1 MAQRG
6 RRRATAALLLAA
18 APAAVFVASCDDPAA
33 PAPASPVAALIGS
46 GGGQRG
52 QAGAELPVGLTVKV
66 VDGTGAGVAGVD
78 VAFRPAPGSGRVETS
93 RATTA
98 TGGLASAGI
107 WTLGEAVGQ
116 QRVEA
121 VVDGLAPAVFT
132 AMATGIPASVR
143 VVAGDGQAGVVGER
157 VPVSPVVRV
166 SDAQG
171 RPLAGIAVAFI
182 ARSGAVAGAQ
192 AVTSQ
197 RGEASPEAWTLGP
210 VAGAQELLAAVPGGG
225 VEGNPATVRA
235 LARPG
240 PAASLRVA
248 AGDGQQVEAGSAAR
262 VPPKVHVGDRHGNG
276 VQGVRVTFAV
286 GAGGGRVAGG
296 QQVTDSLGHAEVDE
310 WTVGATLG
318 PGHVLEATAASG
330 GADFVGTSVSFSATA
345 VAPSFDLQLVHASP
359 SRLTP
364 ALRAVFAAA
373 EARWETAIGGN
384 LSPVAVRGEDLARCT
399 DALEHPPLR
408 RVDDVLAFAV
418 LEEVDGPGGIVASAG
433 PCFLREENGL
443 PAVGVFSLDA
453 ADVERLDELGHLFGT
468 VLHELAHVL
477 GFGTLWR
484 FHDLLRDPAGSTPAA
499 ADTHF
504 DGPAAVA
511 RFDLVG
517 GAAYA
522 QAKVPVE
529 NRYGAGTRNLHW
541 RESVLGD
548 ELMTGL
554 IDPGTLNPFSA
565 VTIASMEDLG
575 YAGVDYAAADAYRL
589 PSARARRAPPS
600 SRPPIVLT
608 QDVRQGPVG
617 VLNTRG
623 EVVRWL
629 APPAR

>member
-1 MAQRG
+1 MA
-6 RRRATAALLLAA
+6 RRRAAAALLSAA
-18 APAAVFVASCDDPAA
+18 APAAVVVAACDDPAGT
-33 PAPASPVAALIGS
+33 APASPAAALAES

-52 QAGAELPVGLTVKV
+52 QAGAGLPVGLTVRV

-78 VAFRPAPGSGRVETS
+78 VAFRPSPGSGRVEAD

-98 TGGLASAGI
+98 SGGLASAGI
-107 WTLGEAVGQ
+107 WTLGEAVGP

-132 AMATGIPASVR
+132 AVATGIPASVR
-143 VVAGDGQAGVVGER
+143 VVAGDGQAGVAGER

-182 ARSGAVAGAQ
+182 ARSGAVLGAQ

-197 RGEASPEAWTLGP
+197 GGEASPEAWRLGP

-235 LARPG
+235 LAKPG
-240 PAASLRVA
+240 PAARLTIV
-248 AGDGQQVEAGSAAR
+248 AGDGQEVEAGSAALA
-262 VPPKVHVGDRHGNG
+262 PPKVRVGDRHGNG
-276 VQGVRVTFAV
+276 VPGVRVTFAV
-286 GAGGGRVAGG
+286 AAGGGSVVGG
-296 QQVTDSLGHAEVDE
+296 RQVTDSLGHAEVGE
-310 WTVGATLG
+310 WTVGAALG
-318 PGHVLEATAASG
+318 PGHVLRATATSG
-330 GADFVGTSVSFSATA
+330 GEDFMGTSVSFSATA
-345 VAPSFDLQLVHASP
+345 VAPSFDLQLVHAGP
-359 SRLTP
+359 SRLAP
-364 ALRAVFAAA
+364 DLHDVFAAA

-384 LSPVAVRGEDLARCT
+384 LPPVAVKGEDLARCT
-399 DALEHPPLR
+399 DEIEHPPLR

-418 LEEVDGPGGIVASAG
+418 LKEVDGPGGIVASAG

-443 PAVGVFSLDA
+443 PAVGVFTLDA
-453 ADVERLDELGHLFGT
+453 ADVERLNELGHLSGT

-484 FHDLLRDPAGSTPAA
+484 FHGLLRDPAGSAPAA

-511 RFDLVG
+511 RFDLAG

-529 NRYGAGTRNLHW
+529 NRYGVGTRNVHW

-554 IDPGTLNPFSA
+554 IDPGRLNPFSA

-589 PSARARRAPPS
+589 SSVHARRAPPS
-600 SRPPIVLT
+600 SGPPLVLS

-617 VLNTRG
+617 VLNSRG
-623 EVVRWL
+623 DVVRWL
-629 APPAR
+629 APLAR

>member
-1 MAQRG
+1 M
-6 RRRATAALLLAA
+6 RRPRAAAASLLAA
-18 APAAVFVASCDDPAA
+18 SLGAAAVTGCDDPSGT
-33 PAPASPVAALIGS
+33 APASPAAALVES
-46 GGGQRG
+46 GGGQKG
-52 QAGAELPVGLTVKV
+52 QVGAGLPVGLTVRV
-66 VDGTGAGVAGVD
+66 VDATGAGVTGVE
-78 VAFRPAPGSGRVETS
+78 VAFRPAPGSGRVETG

-98 TGGLASAGI
+98 SGGLASAGI
-107 WTLGEAVGQ
+107 WTLGEAVGR

-121 VVDGLAPAVFT
+121 VVDGLAPAVFAAT
-132 AMATGIPASVR
+132 ATGVPASVR
-143 VVAGDGQAGVVGER
+143 VVAGDGQAAVVGEP
-157 VPVSPVVRV
+157 VPVLPVVRV

-171 RPLAGIAVAFI
+171 RPLADIAVAFI
-182 ARSGAVAGAQ
+182 ARSGAVAGAE

-210 VAGAQELLAAVPGGG
+210 TAGAQELLAAVPGGG
-225 VEGNPATVRA
+225 VEGNPATVRV

-240 PAASLRVA
+240 PAASLIVA
-248 AGDGQQVEAGSAAR
+248 AGDRQRVEAGSAAL
-262 VPPKVHVGDRHGNG
+262 VPPKVRVDDRHGNG
-276 VQGVRVTFAV
+276 VPGVRMTFAV
-286 GAGGGRVAGG
+286 LAGGGSVVGG
-296 QQVTDSLGHAEVDE
+296 RQVTDSSGHAEAGE
-310 WTVGATLG
+310 WIVGGAVG

-345 VAPSFDLQLVHASP
+345 VSPSFSLQVVHASP
-359 SRLTP
+359 SRLTTE
-364 ALRAVFAAA
+364 LRAVFAAA
-373 EARWETAIGGN
+373 EARWEAAIGGN
-384 LSPVAVRGEDLARCT
+384 LSPVAVKGEDLAQCT
-399 DALEHPPLR
+399 DALEHPPVR

-418 LEEVDGPGGIVASAG
+418 LDEVDGPGGIVASAG

-453 ADVERLDELGHLFGT
+453 ADLERLDERGHLFGT

-484 FHDLLRDPAGSTPAA
+484 HHGLLRDPAESTPGG

-504 DGPAAVA
+504 GGPAAVA
-511 RFDLVG
+511 RFDLAG

-522 QAKVPVE
+522 RAKVPVE

-554 IDPGTLNPFSA
+554 INPGRLNPFSA

-589 PSARARRAPPS
+589 PSLRARRPLPS
-600 SRPPIVLT
+600 PRAPIVLSD
-608 QDVRQGPVG
+608 DVRQGPVG
-617 VLNTRG
+617 VLNRRG
-623 EVVRWL
+623 QVVRWL